1 MWVRGRIQN
10 AIMKVIILNDIHAN
24 VPSCASQTPETILFS
39 RREDILSLETK
50 MYAMGIDPTT
60 SRMRIQRSAIWAT
73 RTNLSYAHE
82 FVLRARICT
91 EKWVSSALSAKSPF
105 LQFSFWEL
113 VGK

>member
-1 MWVRGRIQN
+1 MRGRRDLHIG
-10 AIMKVIILNDIHAN
+10 ILVHGTLNDLIFRN
-24 VPSCASQTPETILFS
+24 TTTQDLVE
-39 RREDILSLETK
+39 K
-50 MYAMGIDPTT
+50 KVYMMGIDPTT

-73 RTNLSYAHE
+73 RTNLSYADE